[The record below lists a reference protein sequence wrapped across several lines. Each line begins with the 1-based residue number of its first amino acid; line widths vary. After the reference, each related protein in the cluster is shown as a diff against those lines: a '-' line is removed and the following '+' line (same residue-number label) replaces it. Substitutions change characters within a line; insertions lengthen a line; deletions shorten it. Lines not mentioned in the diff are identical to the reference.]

1 VPIPF
6 MAPQQQQ
13 TMRAMG
19 IVLVPISALA
29 TIFLPAG
36 LQLFFLISGGLQYL
50 QAKIFYDPV
59 LRRWMGLGKL
69 HLGGE
74 PVAPTASNYQAPRTM
89 DTTATEVPPK
99 DDGMLD
105 SFKGSFTAAKEKL
118 RDYQLNQEL
127 KTSGKKKMDY
137 GEKAE
142 LEQQARV
149 LERAERRRAMKS
161 QNRQG

>member
-1 VPIPF
+1 

-19 IVLVPISALA
+19 IVLVPLSALA

-36 LQLFFLISGGLQYL
+36 LQLFFLVSGSLQYL
-50 QAKIFYDPV
+50 QSKVFYDP
-59 LRRWMGLGKL
+59 LMRRWLGLPEL

-74 PVAPTASNYQAPRTM
+74 PVAPTATSYQAPRTM

-105 SFKGSFTAAKEKL
+105 SFKGSFSAAKEKL
-118 RDYQLNQEL
+118 KNYQLDQEL
-127 KTSGKKKMDY
+127 KTSGKKKVDY
-137 GEKAE
+137 EEKAE
-142 LEQQARV
+142 LEQQARA
-149 LERAERRRAMKS
+149 LERAERRRAMK
-161 QNRQG
+161 NQGR